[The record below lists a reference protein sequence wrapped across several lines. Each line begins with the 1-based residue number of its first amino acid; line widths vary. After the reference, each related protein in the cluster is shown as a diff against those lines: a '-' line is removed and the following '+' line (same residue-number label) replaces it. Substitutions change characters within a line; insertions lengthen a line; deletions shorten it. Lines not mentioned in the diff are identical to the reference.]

1 MYQQSSPPLRRAK
14 ACEYLAARWG
24 VIRDPKTLAKYAV
37 VGGGPRFRKDG
48 KFPVY
53 PTDELDAWAQAKL
66 SPLRSSTS
74 DTGA

>member
-1 MYQQSSPPLRRAK
+1 MYQLSTPPLRRAK
-14 ACEYLAARWG
+14 ACEYLAAR
-24 VIRDPKTLAKYAV
+24 VIRDPKTLAKSAV